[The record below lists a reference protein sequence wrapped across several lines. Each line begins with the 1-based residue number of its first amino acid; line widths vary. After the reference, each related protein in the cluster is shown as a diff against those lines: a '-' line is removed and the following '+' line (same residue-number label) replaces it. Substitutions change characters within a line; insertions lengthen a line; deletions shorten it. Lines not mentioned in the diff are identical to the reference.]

1 MRIKYK
7 KKKRK
12 TRRLYGQ
19 KYRGFGQ
26 VGRHRHHPGGR
37 GMAGSKDHMKIYL
50 TMQGYEFGSGKGFV
64 RHGLK
69 REYTEINIDRL
80 FDFAKSEGLET
91 KKENGK
97 IVIDLRSY
105 KYIKILGRGK
115 ITVPLKIILNSTA
128 RISDI
133 AKEKIENSG
142 GEIVI
147 VE

>member
-1 MRIKYK
+1 
-7 KKKRK
+7 
-12 TRRLYGQ
+12 
-19 KYRGFGQ
+19 
-26 VGRHRHHPGGR
+26 
-37 GMAGSKDHMKIYL
+37 
-50 TMQGYEFGSGKGFV
+50 FV

-105 KYIKILGRGK
+105 KHIKILGRGK
-115 ITVPLKIILNSTA
+115 ITVPLKIILNNTA

-147 VE
+147 AE